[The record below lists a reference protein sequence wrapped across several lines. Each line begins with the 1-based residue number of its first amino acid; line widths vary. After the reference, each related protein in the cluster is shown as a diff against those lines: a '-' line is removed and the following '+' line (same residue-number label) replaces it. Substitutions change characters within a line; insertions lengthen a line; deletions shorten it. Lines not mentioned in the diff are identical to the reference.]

1 MVRTHPSKVA
11 ICIIE
16 KEEKK
21 NWMFPIKNYQ
31 NKNKIIIIKKK
42 VFPLSQQV
50 EAKINT
56 NKYNILEVNEKTNT
70 SKKKF

>member
-42 VFPLSQQV
+42 KTQSSHLDCVGREGSRDWL
-50 EAKINT
+50 
-56 NKYNILEVNEKTNT
+56 NEKGA
-70 SKKKF
+70 S